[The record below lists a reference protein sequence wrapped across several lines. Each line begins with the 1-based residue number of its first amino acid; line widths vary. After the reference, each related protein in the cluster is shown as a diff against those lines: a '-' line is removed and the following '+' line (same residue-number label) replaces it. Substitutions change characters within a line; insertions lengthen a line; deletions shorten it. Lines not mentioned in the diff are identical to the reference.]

1 MHVQEAEHAALT
13 YLLYILPS
21 EASSQ
26 NMQKMCTD
34 VVVNINTIN
43 QELLFLLTLICY
55 QQW

>member
-43 QELLFLLTLICY
+43 QELLFLLTIICY